1 MNEKW
6 VEANEVTNFTSSKLK
21 SLGNANWLEMLDM
34 GIPIHAVHSAVLD
47 YSLKN
52 RATRAFVF
60 FSMDDELVSSL
71 LRHLF
76 NVSEIQIVYAES
88 FDLTEIGKL
97 NLIELCYGDKAF
109 FTDRIQRRMSRE
121 RFVYSSKAFIVLYC
135 WDKTSEELR
144 GLKESLRSKLSGVTF
159 ERRIHGTD
167 GLLDTQFLVEALTNH
182 NSRLLLNRI
191 KLSRNDRIFSR
202 VPDLFRHNQDVC
214 IDGSSVMELYGLR
227 KSRDLD
233 VICTNRVMANEVL
246 SSGFD
251 LNNDHYRWLPLTA
264 EQVIADPYLHVKLY
278 GIKYTALT
286 VRQLELES
294 LRESP
299 DAAPKSKKLR
309 DLELIASFNSGRQ
322 NINQKWMSLIGTSF
336 TQIRLLFELF
346 VLKVSPHIP
355 QKILRAI
362 RSVKS
367 RYLAR

>member
-1 MNEKW
+1 
-6 VEANEVTNFTSSKLK
+6 
-21 SLGNANWLEMLDM
+21 
-34 GIPIHAVHSAVLD
+34 
-47 YSLKN
+47 
-52 RATRAFVF
+52 
-60 FSMDDELVSSL
+60 
-71 LRHLF
+71 
-76 NVSEIQIVYAES
+76 
-88 FDLTEIGKL
+88 
-97 NLIELCYGDKAF
+97 
-109 FTDRIQRRMSRE
+109 
-121 RFVYSSKAFIVLYC
+121 
-135 WDKTSEELR
+135 
-144 GLKESLRSKLSGVTF
+144 
-159 ERRIHGTD
+159 
-167 GLLDTQFLVEALTNH
+167 
-182 NSRLLLNRI
+182 
-191 KLSRNDRIFSR
+191 
-202 VPDLFRHNQDVC
+202 
-214 IDGSSVMELYGLR
+214 
-227 KSRDLD
+227 
-233 VICTNRVMANEVL
+233 MANEVL